1 MSDISDLESRISA
14 AMDRISR
21 GLETLASPVA
31 ENVTSDTS
39 EALQAELD
47 SEKTAN
53 LQLEER
59 NKTLNGRIEEVE
71 TELVDT
77 KDAIEKAVQAR
88 EAVEAERDEA
98 RAAVEAAEK
107 VNADKEKA
115 DKESEDARVNVDLD
129 EKSRDALSKL
139 SVRLGRMRRT
149 SRQLRGSVQVLRKA
163 AATNLT
169 DAAMINQSMAAELED
184 LKAMRAAELAEMDL
198 IIGALRPMLEVSE
211 ITDNASDK
219 EGDG

>member
-21 GLETLASPVA
+21 GLETLDSPAA
-31 ENVTSDTS
+31 ESDTSDTS
-39 EALQAELD
+39 EALQVELD
-47 SEKTAN
+47 AEKTAN
-53 LQLEER
+53 AQLEER
-59 NKTLNGRIEEVE
+59 NKTLSGRIEEVE
-71 TELVDT
+71 AELTDS

-88 EAVEAERDEA
+88 EAVETELSEA
-98 RAAVEAAEK
+98 RTAADAVKKA
-107 VNADKEKA
+107 NADKQDDNVKT
-115 DKESEDARVNVDLD
+115 SVDL
-129 EKSRDALSKL
+129 EKKRDAIAKL

-149 SRQLRGSVQVLRKA
+149 SRQLRGAVQVLRKA
-163 AATNLT
+163 AAENQT

-198 IIGALRPMLEVSE
+198 IIGALRPMLEVNEGDENTSE
-211 ITDNASDK
+211 K